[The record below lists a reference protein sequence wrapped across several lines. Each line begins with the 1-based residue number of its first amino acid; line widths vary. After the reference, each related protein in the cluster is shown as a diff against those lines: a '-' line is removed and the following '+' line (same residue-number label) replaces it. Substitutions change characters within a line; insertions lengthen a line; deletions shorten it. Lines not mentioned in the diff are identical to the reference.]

1 MKQLED
7 AAMQMRTVVR
17 LLKMRAEKLKDKNA
31 PSQSE
36 HTVMVWLDDKGA
48 MTPRALADAQNVRP
62 QTMQQTLDALERR
75 RFITRA
81 DHPTDRRQILISL
94 SAAGRK
100 ALAKGRAAR
109 QAWLVGELG
118 ALSARELKTV
128 IDALGIIER
137 FLQTPSTLP
146 PPNESSQNRPRPHRS
161 RPH

>member
-1 MKQLED
+1 MNDVED
-7 AAMQMRTVVR
+7 AAVRLRTVVR
-17 LLKMRAEKLKDKNA
+17 LLKMRAEKLKEPGA

-36 HTVMVWLDDKGA
+36 HTVMVWLDEKGA

-75 RFITRA
+75 NFITRA

-100 ALAKGRAAR
+100 ALYKGRAAR

-118 ALSARELKTV
+118 KLSTRERKTV
-128 IDALGIIER
+128 TDALGILER
-137 FLQTPSTLP
+137 FLINPIELP
-146 PPNESSQNRPRPHRS
+146 KNK
-161 RPH
+161 

>member
-1 MKQLED
+1 MKDVED
-7 AAMQMRTVVR
+7 AALRLRTVVR
-17 LLKMRAEKLKDKNA
+17 LLKMRAERLKEPGA

-48 MTPRALADAQNVRP
+48 MTPRALADTQNVRP

-100 ALAKGRAAR
+100 ALEKGRAAR
-109 QAWLVGELG
+109 QAWLVGELSKI
-118 ALSARELKTV
+118 SARERKTV
-128 IDALGIIER
+128 IVAIGILES
-137 FLQTPSTLP
+137 FLNTTTEP
-146 PPNESSQNRPRPHRS
+146 PKTK
-161 RPH
+161 